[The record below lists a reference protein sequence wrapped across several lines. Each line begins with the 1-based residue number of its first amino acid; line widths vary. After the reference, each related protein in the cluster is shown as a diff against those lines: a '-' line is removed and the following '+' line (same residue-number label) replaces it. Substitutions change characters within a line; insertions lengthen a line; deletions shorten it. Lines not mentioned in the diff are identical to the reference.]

1 MENKCAWITN
11 NLGNSGL
18 TFFITIIME
27 SVFMIFFK
35 CIFLWY
41 LNLFLSIKQFSSI
54 IEKWNYLIDN
64 NRYYKV
70 FTRQYIMAI
79 FSKKVIFFLVFLF
92 LISDLEAKAK
102 ITRIDDT
109 NFEKF
114 QNDGS
119 YWIIQISNAPCPE
132 CQSQ

>member
-1 MENKCAWITN
+1 
-11 NLGNSGL
+11 
-18 TFFITIIME
+18 
-27 SVFMIFFK
+27 
-35 CIFLWY
+35 
-41 LNLFLSIKQFSSI
+41 
-54 IEKWNYLIDN
+54 
-64 NRYYKV
+64 
-70 FTRQYIMAI
+70 MAI